1 MTTATIISD
10 ILEPVRTPDLAQRI
24 VNLRADEATQAKL
37 DDLADKCSEG
47 RLTPEERQEYE
58 SYVQAIDVISIL
70 QAKSRRVLR
79 GSAAP

>member
-10 ILEPVRTPDLAQRI
+10 ILEPVLTPELAQRI
-24 VNLRADEATQAKL
+24 MNLRADEATQAKI
-37 DDLADKCSEG
+37 DNLADKCTEG

-70 QAKSRRVLR
+70 QAKARRVLR
-79 GSAAP
+79 GPATP